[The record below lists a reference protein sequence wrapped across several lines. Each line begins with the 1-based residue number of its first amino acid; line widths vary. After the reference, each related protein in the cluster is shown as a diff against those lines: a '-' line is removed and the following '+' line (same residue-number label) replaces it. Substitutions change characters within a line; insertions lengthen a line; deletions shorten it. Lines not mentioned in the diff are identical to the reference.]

1 MRIEGIWLVLALVLL
16 VTEFVESRKYYDYKQ
31 YTFRK
36 KRDDRKYKN
45 AKALCDTR
53 PECLA
58 KYGAEQSAC
67 VRKCISEFCYKELY
81 ADDPLEDG
89 EIDVR
94 LNSFKG
100 CLSQDK
106 SNKHNEKLPGESNPD
121 LGIGWD
127 YIKLFP
133 WKSSPCVGDYVNW
146 IIVFTF

>member
-1 MRIEGIWLVLALVLL
+1 MTQYMYWKHFVKLDFVLFLSIKLL
-16 VTEFVESRKYYDYKQ
+16 TDFQ
-31 YTFRK
+31 
-36 KRDDRKYKN
+36 
-45 AKALCDTR
+45 
-53 PECLA
+53 
-58 KYGAEQSAC
+58 
-67 VRKCISEFCYKELY
+67 
-81 ADDPLEDG
+81 LEDG

>member
-1 MRIEGIWLVLALVLL
+1 MVYSNLPKYPMLLTMYMHGKMVPQHLPKLICKSWSCYDTIHVLKTFCKIRFCFTSISTLRHLSIKLL
-16 VTEFVESRKYYDYKQ
+16 TDFQ
-31 YTFRK
+31 
-36 KRDDRKYKN
+36 
-45 AKALCDTR
+45 
-53 PECLA
+53 
-58 KYGAEQSAC
+58 
-67 VRKCISEFCYKELY
+67 
-81 ADDPLEDG
+81 LEDG

-133 WKSSPCVGDYVNW
+133 WKSSPCVGDYIVKW